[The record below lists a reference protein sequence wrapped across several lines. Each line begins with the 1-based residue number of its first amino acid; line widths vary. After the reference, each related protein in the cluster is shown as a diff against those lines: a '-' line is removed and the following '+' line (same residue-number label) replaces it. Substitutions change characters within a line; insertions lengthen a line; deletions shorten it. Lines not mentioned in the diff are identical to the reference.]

1 MLTDH
6 SVLSRKFIRR
16 LPDQGQKIQHMIC
29 RLRELI
35 AQWDSVDNTVDTTA
49 SQFEKMALGAER
61 AQRQRTGQEEEEEEE
76 EALLRC
82 IINRGTTGKVY
93 ANEAQSRDSTSRGD
107 CGSET
112 FINAYDKVIRK
123 VDASTTKPRFLPN
136 R

>member
-6 SVLSRKFIRR
+6 SVLSSKFIRR

-35 AQWDSVDNTVDTTA
+35 AQWESVDSTA
-49 SQFEKMALGAER
+49 GQFEKMALGAER

-76 EALLRC
+76 EEEEAALLRR

-93 ANEAQSRDSTSRGD
+93 ANEAQSRDCTSLGD
-107 CGSET
+107 SGSGT
-112 FINAYDKVIRK
+112 VLNAYDRVIRK
-123 VDASTTKPRFLPN
+123 VDASKTKPRYLPN

>member
-16 LPDQGQKIQHMIC
+16 LPDQGRKIQHMMC

-35 AQWDSVDNTVDTTA
+35 AQGDSVDTTA
-49 SQFEKMALGAER
+49 GQFERMALGAER

-76 EALLRC
+76 EEEALLRC
-82 IINRGTTGKVY
+82 IVNRGTTGKVY
-93 ANEAQSRDSTSRGD
+93 ANEAQSRDCTSLGD

-112 FINAYDKVIRK
+112 FVNAYDRVIRK
-123 VDASTTKPRFLPN
+123 VDASKTKPRYLPN